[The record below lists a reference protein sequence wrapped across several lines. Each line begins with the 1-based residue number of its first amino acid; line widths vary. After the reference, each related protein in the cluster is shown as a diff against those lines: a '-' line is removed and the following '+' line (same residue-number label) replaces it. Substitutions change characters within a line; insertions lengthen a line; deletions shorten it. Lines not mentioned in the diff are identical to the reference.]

1 MNIHSQPAI
10 FDRMTALADTTR
22 SRMLLVLERHELTV
36 NELKSVLQLP
46 QSTVSRHLKTLGDEG
61 WVISRPEGTSRR
73 YRMTDKLEPSVRR
86 LWHLVREQVI
96 ATSAAAQD
104 ARRVQTVLAHRRTR
118 SQKFFSSAAGQWD
131 RLRSE
136 LFGSRS
142 DIMGLLGL
150 IDETWTVGD
159 LGCGTGQL
167 SEIIAPFA
175 GRVIAV
181 DDSAAMIGAA
191 RRRLASFENVVVRS
205 GELETLQIEDGTL
218 DVALLFLVLHYVVE
232 PELAI
237 AEAHRVLKP
246 GGRLI
251 IVDMMPHDRQDLLDQ
266 MGHVWRGFSEDQI
279 ASLLQDA
286 GFPGGRYH
294 PLPADESAKGPS
306 LFTAVARRVRASQS
320 TELDADAT
328 GSPAPLALTA

>member
-1 MNIHSQPAI
+1 
-10 FDRMTALADTTR
+10 
-22 SRMLLVLERHELTV
+22 
-36 NELKSVLQLP
+36 
-46 QSTVSRHLKTLGDEG
+46 
-61 WVISRPEGTSRR
+61 
-73 YRMTDKLEPSVRR
+73 
-86 LWHLVREQVI
+86 
-96 ATSAAAQD
+96 
-104 ARRVQTVLAHRRTR
+104 VQTVLAHRRTR

-131 RLRSE
+131 RLRGE
-136 LFGSRS
+136 LFGARA
-142 DIMGLLGL
+142 DVVGLLGL
-150 IDETWTVGD
+150 IDESWRVGD

-191 RRRLASFENVVVRS
+191 RKRLSSFENVVVRA
-205 GELETLQIEDGTL
+205 GELEALPIEDESL
-218 DVALLFLVLHYVVE
+218 DIALLFLVLHYVVE

-246 GGRLI
+246 GGKLI

-266 MGHVWRGFSEDQI
+266 MGHVWRGFSEEQI
-279 ASLLQDA
+279 GSLLQDA

-306 LFTAVARRVRASQS
+306 LFTAVARRMRPAQP